1 MTGRTRATAAPRVRS
16 MLALAAIPP
25 AAMPAG
31 AATLAELAVAIDL

>member
-1 MTGRTRATAAPRVRS
+1 

-31 AATLAELAVAIDL
+31 AAILAELAVAIDL

>member
-1 MTGRTRATAAPRVRS
+1 

-31 AATLAELAVAIDL
+31 AATLAELAVEISL